1 VTVVRSANYL
11 RAIVPLFLSAL
22 DLVRDPLKGRAFLG
36 RDAPKPEEAARGVGD
51 GLAELEEVV
60 RRDVEAASRHE
71 QRADQTPRAPEDAF
85 LGSPIQPFRELP
97 ICRASLLDPSRARDV
112 DHHLPFSGGHPA
124 FRPRHFQNRDEWQQL
139 HRFQRKSLEPLMI
152 LFAMVVIDEFLE
164 GPPEVA
170 LTEWP
175 DPIEA
180 LVFNRPHEPFS
191 MGVRIGAPEM
201 ASARR
206 VMFQMS
212 IEGSRYCAG
221 RSSRLVT
228 GLKSPARRG

>member
-97 ICRASLLDPSRARDV
+97 ICRASLLDPSRATSTTIFRSAGV
-112 DHHLPFSGGHPA
+112 TPPSAHAISRTGISGSN
-124 FRPRHFQNRDEWQQL
+124 FT
-139 HRFQRKSLEPLMI
+139 
-152 LFAMVVIDEFLE
+152 V
-164 GPPEVA
+164 
-170 LTEWP
+170 
-175 DPIEA
+175 
-180 LVFNRPHEPFS
+180 
-191 MGVRIGAPEM
+191 
-201 ASARR
+201 
-206 VMFQMS
+206 
-212 IEGSRYCAG
+212 
-221 RSSRLVT
+221 SSVNPS
-228 GLKSPARRG
+228 SP

>member
-1 VTVVRSANYL
+1 
-11 RAIVPLFLSAL
+11 
-22 DLVRDPLKGRAFLG
+22 
-36 RDAPKPEEAARGVGD
+36 
-51 GLAELEEVV
+51 
-60 RRDVEAASRHE
+60 
-71 QRADQTPRAPEDAF
+71 
-85 LGSPIQPFRELP
+85 
-97 ICRASLLDPSRARDV
+97 
-112 DHHLPFSGGHPA
+112 
-124 FRPRHFQNRDEWQQL
+124 
-139 HRFQRKSLEPLMI
+139 MI